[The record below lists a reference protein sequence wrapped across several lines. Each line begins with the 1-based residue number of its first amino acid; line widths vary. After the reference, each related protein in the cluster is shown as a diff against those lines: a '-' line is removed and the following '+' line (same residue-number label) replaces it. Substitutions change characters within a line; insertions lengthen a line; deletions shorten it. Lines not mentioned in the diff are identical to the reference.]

1 MQPGQMSY
9 PYDLAIGRD
18 GCLYVCEYG
27 NNRVQ
32 KFTLDGKALAVWGS
46 AGRGPGQLFNPY
58 ALAVD
63 SRSNVSVVD
72 SNNHRVQR
80 FRL

>member
-1 MQPGQMSY
+1 MSY
-9 PYDLAIGRD
+9 PYDLAIGPDRM
-18 GCLYVCEYG
+18 LYVCEYG
-27 NNRVQ
+27 NHRVQ
-32 KFTLDGKALAVWGS
+32 KFTLDGKPLGVWGS
-46 AGRGPGQLFNPY
+46 AGREPGQLYNPW

-63 SRSNVSVVD
+63 HQGAVSVID